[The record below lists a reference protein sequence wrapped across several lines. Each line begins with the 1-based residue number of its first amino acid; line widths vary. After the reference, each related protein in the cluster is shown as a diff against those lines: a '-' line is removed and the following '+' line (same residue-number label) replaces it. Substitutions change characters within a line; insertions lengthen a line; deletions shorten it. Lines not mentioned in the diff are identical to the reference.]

1 MIFTSNK
8 FGMAAAPDTI
18 GTRPA
23 AIVSIVEIPNALY
36 PWMKVG
42 LGKPY

>member
-8 FGMAAAPDTI
+8 FSMATAPDTI
-18 GTRPA
+18 RTRPA
-23 AIVSIVEIPNALY
+23 AIASIVEIPNALY
-36 PWMKVG
+36 MWMKVG